1 MCIRDRPDF
10 AGANPADRRR
20 RVTLGTLTATTPYCF
35 AGFAVVLG
43 ANAKDKRIGSLAD
56 LDDLNLTIESGTLG
70 DAILMTYDHGRF
82 ISRIAHASP
91 GRSELFPRLESG
103 EADATVIPV
112 HRFDAYRIERP
123 DTKLTLSGYFLPVG
137 FNMGFAGLAKDVQL
151 IDQANAAIEAMLQD
165 GQPPSFAQA
174 THMTYLPPR
183 RPYVQDNPPLVD
195 LSR

>member
-1 MCIRDRPDF
+1 LIKDNRQTAFQLNRRQKRSRF
-10 AGANPADRRR
+10 AGP
-20 RVTLGTLTATTPYCF
+20 LH
-35 AGFAVVLG
+35 
-43 ANAKDKRIGSLAD
+43 
-56 LDDLNLTIESGTLG
+56 DLNLTIESGTLG